1 MKRNHWWLAA
11 ILGGVV
17 LASSM
22 AACAAAGDAAFMPG
36 PGYAEVDVDA
46 LDGEAYYTP
55 ARFPDMAG
63 SVFLPDADL
72 AAPVRAMLLVES
84 REGLLPHARYRVTY
98 QLTSAADDPDLTR
111 SYVEVTRFNLGPAF
125 RESLLDSVPAE
136 HLAGPEEFGVGP
148 DVSWRFEMSPMRAM
162 TAGIDR
168 ASRKELSVAEAAAMD
183 CLGVPCNGQAS
194 ADGPQGAWTPQDA
207 PSLPVKYR
215 LSVDESPNPAR
226 VVEELLAVM
235 GEDAQQPTGFVA
247 GSPRLVF
254 VVSANAEGQD
264 LMTTALGRNSVV
276 FDDEIGTMWVR
287 SLQMP
292 GLPVDI
298 STFMQPRE

>member
-1 MKRNHWWLAA
+1 MKRNHLLSVA
-11 ILGGVV
+11 ILGCVALV
-17 LASSM
+17 SSV
-22 AACAAAGDAAFMPG
+22 AACAAGAEPAFMPG

-46 LDGEAYYTP
+46 LDGDAYYTTE
-55 ARFPDMAG
+55 RFPHMG
-63 SVFLPDADL
+63 ESVFSPDADL
-72 AAPVRAMLLVES
+72 AAPVRALLLVES
-84 REGLLPHARYRVTY
+84 REGVLPHARYRVTY
-98 QLTSAADDPDLTR
+98 QLTSAADNPYQTR

-125 RESLLDSVPAE
+125 RASLVDSVPAE

-148 DVSWRFEMSPMRAM
+148 DVSWRFEMLPRQGM

-168 ASRKELSVAEAAAMD
+168 ASRKELSATEAAAMD
-183 CLGVPCNGQAS
+183 CLGVPCNGLAS
-194 ADGPQGAWTPQDA
+194 AEGPQGVWTPQDM

-215 LSVDESPNPAR
+215 LSIDDSPNPAR

-235 GEDAQQPTGFVA
+235 GEDAEQPTGFVA

-254 VVSANAEGQD
+254 VVSANADGQD
-264 LMTTALGRNSVV
+264 LVTTALARNAVV
-276 FDDEIGTMWVR
+276 FDDQIGTMWVR

-298 STFMQPRE
+298 GVFMQPRQ